1 MNSEMLN
8 ITKAREKLDARYN
21 MSRHNILLVVIFS
34 LVNVIL
40 LTVNSGTYFL
50 FTAFFPY
57 YAVLMGKVL
66 GGIYSVEIS
75 GAELGFE
82 GYAKTIMIVSVII
95 ALVIIGLYFISWLLS
110 KKHGVGWMI
119 FALVFF
125 SLDTLFLFLVYGI
138 AIDGLLDIVFHGWVI
153 VSLSMGINAYFK
165 LKKMP
170 AERPIF
176 ETGPQNPVDSLP
188 NAQGE
193 EEKRTYLRMAD
204 FSVKSRTLLE
214 TDYAEYKIIYRRVK
228 RINELVV
235 NGMVYG
241 EYDSLIEC
249 AHNLSTV
256 LNGNL
261 IEAGYT
267 GVYSYIKFNG
277 TTIAKKLRL

>member
-1 MNSEMLN
+1 
-8 ITKAREKLDARYN
+8 
-21 MSRHNILLVVIFS
+21 MSTSIQVIFITICFFFTPFRMK
-34 LVNVIL
+34 NAQCDG
-40 LTVNSGTYFL
+40 SGFVKGETY
-50 FTAFFPY
+50 
-57 YAVLMGKVL
+57 G
-66 GGIYSVEIS
+66 
-75 GAELGFE
+75 
-82 GYAKTIMIVSVII
+82 
-95 ALVIIGLYFISWLLS
+95 
-110 KKHGVGWMI
+110 
-119 FALVFF
+119 
-125 SLDTLFLFLVYGI
+125 
-138 AIDGLLDIVFHGWVI
+138 
-153 VSLSMGINAYFK
+153 
-165 LKKMP
+165 KMP
-170 AERPIF
+170 AEKPIF
-176 ETGPQNPVDSLP
+176 ETGPQNPVDPLP